1 MRASH
6 NQRRQIGSWIIILAL
21 CLFSSLPL
29 QARGPANTLT
39 VEQAYTQK
47 RSDIFLEAG
56 GTVIKLLA
64 DDNKGSRHQ
73 RFLLRLASGHTVLIV
88 HNIDLV
94 ARVPVRPG
102 DVVQVRGEYEWTDKG
117 GLIHWTHRRTKKNS
131 ERPNDSQQPFLEGWI
146 QWQGKVYR

>member
-6 NQRRQIGSWIIILAL
+6 NQRRQVGSWIIILAL
-21 CLFSSLPL
+21 CLFGSLPL
-29 QARGPANTLT
+29 HARGPVSTLT

-47 RSDIFLEAG
+47 RSDIFLEAT
-56 GTVIKLLA
+56 GTVIKSLT
-64 DDNKGSRHQ
+64 DDNKGARHQ

-94 ARVPVRPG
+94 ARVPVQQG
-102 DVVQVRGEYEWTDKG
+102 DTVQVRGEYVWNAKG
-117 GLIHWTHRRTKKNS
+117 GLIHWTHHDPQGR
-131 ERPNDSQQPFLEGWI
+131 LAGGWI